1 MPRNR
6 NPTQIGKVYGKAAL
20 NAFFFIPQIDFLS
33 FISTLYFTFSVCDC
47 QECVLSFFCNRFH
60 HKSVYKNRH
69 MFHVK
74 HIAVRYYNYTFFNS
88 RFSSSMTVSPSFIS
102 LSYSSLSL
110 CRRLISCPSSF
121 SKRTTDI
128 SSASGCRSSHPKS
141 ISSSILS
148 TLHFTISV

>member
-6 NPTQIGKVYGKAAL
+6 NPTQIGRVYGKAAL

-110 CRRLISCPSSF
+110 CRRLISCPLQQNFFSKTFICVQTIFHQADKTSSF
-121 SKRTTDI
+121 AACPYPCSR
-128 SSASGCRSSHPKS
+128 
-141 ISSSILS
+141 L
-148 TLHFTISV
+148 F